1 MPPKPSGSPPR
12 KRWRN
17 GASPPECGF
26 ATIAVGHRA
35 WKEMLPAPEE
45 PSMTFVDRRAFF
57 GLAGAAAVAGAVGP
71 AVAAPP
77 PSGIKSI
84 TGSAEPI
91 SAAERPARIARAQ
104 PPMRASGLSALL
116 IEPGARLL
124 FIHGGPR
131 GPSGR

>member
-1 MPPKPSGSPPR
+1 
-12 KRWRN
+12 
-17 GASPPECGF
+17 
-26 ATIAVGHRA
+26 
-35 WKEMLPAPEE
+35 MLPAPEE

-91 SAAERPARIARAQ
+91 SAAERQARIARAQ
-104 PPMRASGLSALL
+104 RLMRESGLRS
-116 IEPGARLL
+116 EERRVGKECVSTCRSRWSPY
-124 FIHGGPR
+124 H
-131 GPSGR
+131 